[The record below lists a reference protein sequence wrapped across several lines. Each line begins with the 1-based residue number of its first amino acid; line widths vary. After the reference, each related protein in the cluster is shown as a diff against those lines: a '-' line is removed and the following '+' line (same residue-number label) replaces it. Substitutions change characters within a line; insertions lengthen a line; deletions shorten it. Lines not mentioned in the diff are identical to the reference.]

1 MFNKVLIVCVGNIC
15 RSPTAEVLLKQRLQ
29 EKGKEIHVHSAGLGA
44 LVGKDI
50 EPTARQV
57 LVENGIEPNLHS
69 AKQINTAMIG
79 EADLVLAM
87 EQAHLQHLNEI
98 APQAR
103 GKTFLLGKWLD
114 NKEIPDPYRQ
124 QKPAFDHAFTLIE
137 QSIAAWLKY
146 L

>member
-15 RSPTAEVLLKQRLQ
+15 RSPTAEVLLNQRLR
-29 EKGKEIHVHSAGLGA
+29 ENGKAIHVHSAGLGA

-69 AKQINTAMIG
+69 AKQINTAMIR

-124 QKPAFDHAFTLIE
+124 QKPAFYHAYTLID

>member
-1 MFNKVLIVCVGNIC
+1 MFNKILVVCVGNIC
-15 RSPTAEVLLKQRLQ
+15 RSPTAEVLLKHRLQ
-29 EKGKEIHVHSAGLGA
+29 ENGKEIAVDSAGLGA

-57 LVENGIEPNLHS
+57 LVENGIEPNRHS
-69 AKQINTAMIG
+69 AKQINIDMIAQ
-79 EADLVLAM
+79 ADLVLAM

-124 QKPAFDHAFTLIE
+124 QKPAFDHAYTLID

>member
-1 MFNKVLIVCVGNIC
+1 MFNKILVVCVGNIC
-15 RSPTAEVLLKQRLQ
+15 RSPTAEVLLKHRLQ
-29 EKGKEIHVHSAGLGA
+29 ENGKEIAVDSAGLGA

-69 AKQINTAMIG
+69 AKQINTDMIAQ
-79 EADLVLAM
+79 ADLVLAM
-87 EQAHLQHLNEI
+87 EQAHIQHLNEI

-124 QKPAFDHAFTLIE
+124 QKPAFDHAYTLID

>member
-1 MFNKVLIVCVGNIC
+1 MFNKLLIVCVGNIC

-44 LVGKDI
+44 LVGKD
-50 EPTARQV
+50 
-57 LVENGIEPNLHS
+57 IEPNLHS

-124 QKPAFDHAFTLIE
+124 QKPAFDHAFTLID